1 MTGYRTAAAVVVA
14 LTVLASLSATNSQA
28 SRRAPGPQRATDAIE
43 EVWAREDAYWRY
55 VAAGDV
61 EQYLTLWNRDF
72 RGWPCATEHP
82 ATKAT
87 ISDWVREIRDR
98 KIRFSYDLKRE
109 GAASVG
115 GVVVV
120 YYRTPMI
127 YRYADGKVEGRGKT
141 RKFTHTWLNVN
152 GTWQIIGGMCGAD
165 APRA

>member
-1 MTGYRTAAAVVVA
+1 MTGYRTTATVGVA
-14 LTVLASLSATNSQA
+14 LAVLLSSTAAKGRA
-28 SRRAPGPQRATDAIE
+28 SRRAPGARTATDAIE
-43 EVWAREDAYWRY
+43 EVWAREAAYWRF

-61 EQYLTLWNRDF
+61 EQYLTLWNDDF

-87 ISDWVREIRDR
+87 IGDWVREIRDR

-109 GAASVG
+109 GAAMVG

-127 YRYADGKVEGRGKT
+127 YRYADGRVEGKGKT
-141 RKFTHTWLNVN
+141 RKFTHTWLNLN